1 MERVRIE
8 PGTEAR
14 AIARAAE
21 VVRAGGVIAF
31 PTDTYYGLGADPMN
45 AEAVARIFAVKRR
58 APEKPVLIL
67 IADPRDV
74 GRFAVDLPE
83 GARRLIEAFWPGPL
97 TLVLKTVPAFPS
109 LLHAGTGRIGIR
121 CPDLPLARDLARA
134 AGGAITATSANV
146 SGRGP
151 IDTADEVAAQLGDE
165 IDLLLD
171 AGRLPGT
178 KESTVLS
185 VEPGTMRVER
195 EGPISEQQIRTAVA
209 GIATVE
215 KRRDD

>member
-45 AEAVARIFAVKRR
+45 AEAVARVFVVKRR

-67 IADPRDV
+67 IADPREV
-74 GRFAVDLPE
+74 GRFAVDPPE
-83 GARRLIEAFWPGPL
+83 SARRLIEAFWPGPL
-97 TLVLKTVPAFPS
+97 TLVLKAVPAFPS

-121 CPDLPLARDLARA
+121 CPGLPLARDLARA

-146 SGRGP
+146 SGRTP
-151 IDTADEVAAQLGDE
+151 IDAADEVAAQLGDE

-215 KRRDD
+215 KRRDE

>member
-14 AIARAAE
+14 AIAREAE
-21 VVRAGGVIAF
+21 IVRAGGVIAF

-67 IADPRDV
+67 IADPREV
-74 GRFAVDLPE
+74 GRFAVDPPE
-83 GARRLIEAFWPGPL
+83 SARRLIEAFWPGPL
-97 TLVLKTVPAFPS
+97 TLVLKAVPAFPS

-151 IDTADEVAAQLGDE
+151 IDTAEEVAAQLGDE

-171 AGRLPGT
+171 AGRLAGG
-178 KESTVLS
+178 KESTVAS
-185 VEPGTMRVER
+185 AEPGVVRIAR
-195 EGPISEQQIRTAVA
+195 EGRIGEEEIRAAVA
-209 GIATVE
+209 GIASVL
-215 KRRDD
+215 KGRDA

>member
-21 VVRAGGVIAF
+21 IVRAGGLIAF

-45 AEAVARIFAVKRR
+45 EEAVARIFVAKQR

-74 GRFAVDLPE
+74 GRFAVDPPE
-83 GARRLIEAFWPGPL
+83 SARRLIGAFWPGPL
-97 TLVLKTVPAFPS
+97 TLILKAVPAFPS

-121 CPDLPLARDLARA
+121 CPGLPLARDLARA

-146 SGRGP
+146 SGRAP
-151 IDTADEVAAQLGDE
+151 IDTAEEVAAQLGDR

-171 AGRLPGT
+171 AGRTPGG
-178 KESTVLS
+178 KESTVVS
-185 VEPGTMRVER
+185 VGPGGVRVER
-195 EGPISEQQIRTAVA
+195 EGRIAEEQIRAAV
-209 GIATVE
+209 GESATVA
-215 KRRDD
+215 KGRHG